1 MHRSTLILAVL
12 AFVLS
17 IPGEAAPQSS
27 SDAHVILISL
37 DGFAASRLEDEEL
50 ELPNLRAVARSGA
63 WAKSSQ
69 TVFPSTDDPA
79 HTSILTGVPP
89 RLHGVIGNRMHNR
102 ETGEYFRVT
111 NKPRT
116 ESVKVP
122 TLFDAAKS
130 KGYRTASLF
139 WPESRDDPALDHN
152 IPFVLTG
159 DAKADISAADPA
171 FLAELRENDVPID
184 LFFTWYNDLPLQ
196 VTADRILTRAAV
208 HVIETY
214 KPQLLA
220 IRLPAMDRYQHEYG
234 PDHYLAKAA
243 FTAADYNVGLI
254 RRAAEKAGIADQTT
268 YFVVSDHGFHTIEH
282 SVNVYP
288 LFAQAGLLEEVNL
301 HTYYL
306 SVVVELT
313 ESFDP
318 KKHQRTLDR
327 VLQRA
332 LALEGI
338 ADVIRPYE
346 FARLGLPSY
355 EEDPHVL
362 GHYVIL
368 GGSDTR
374 AVVDEANESTR
385 RTVLSTPLHAH
396 GYMPDDDHNDPVFLM
411 AGNGIKSGVRL
422 DRVHNFDVA
431 PTFAYLLDLEMSNL
445 SGRILSE
452 ALIDPP

>member
-1 MHRSTLILAVL
+1 M
-12 AFVLS
+12 
-17 IPGEAAPQSS
+17 
-27 SDAHVILISL
+27 
-37 DGFAASRLEDEEL
+37 
-50 ELPNLRAVARSGA
+50 
-63 WAKSSQ
+63 
-69 TVFPSTDDPA
+69 
-79 HTSILTGVPP
+79 
-89 RLHGVIGNRMHNR
+89 
-102 ETGEYFRVT
+102 
-111 NKPRT
+111 
-116 ESVKVP
+116 
-122 TLFDAAKS
+122 
-130 KGYRTASLF
+130 
-139 WPESRDDPALDHN
+139 
-152 IPFVLTG
+152 LTG

-196 VTADRILTRAAV
+196 VSSDRILTRAAV

-220 IRLPAMDRYQHEYG
+220 IRLQAMDRYQHEYG
-234 PDHYLAKAA
+234 PDHYLTKAA

-254 RRAAEKAGIADQTT
+254 RRAAEKAEIADQTT
-268 YFVVSDHGFHTIEH
+268 YVVVSDHGFHTIEH

-313 ESFDP
+313 ESFVAR
-318 KKHQRTLDR
+318 KHLKSLDR
-327 VLQRA
+327 VFEQA
-332 LALEGI
+332 LALQGI
-338 ADVIRPYE
+338 SRVIRPYE
-346 FARLGLPSY
+346 FEQIGLPNY
-355 EEDPHVL
+355 DDDPHVL
-362 GHYVIL
+362 GHYIIM

-422 DRVHNFDVA
+422 DRIHNFDIA
-431 PTFAYLLDLEMSNL
+431 PTIAYLLDLEMGS
-445 SGRILSE
+445 
-452 ALIDPP
+452 